1 MRRIVSITT
10 LSALLATMFSPLMMV
25 AKMQTEMCPLLKQKG
40 HKCEAML
47 LAHMNHQAPGNTAGF
62 SMSGPD
68 GKCPA
73 ECLMASS
80 SQHAAAA
87 SVLVLSPPRA
97 AHVERLIH
105 SLSFIA
111 AGYSSHTDRGPPVI
125 ELSA

>member
-10 LSALLATMFSPLMMV
+10 LSALLAAMFSPLMMV

-47 LAHMNHQAPGNTAGF
+47 LAHMNHQAPGAAGF
-62 SMSGPD
+62 SMSDPD

-97 AHVERLIH
+97 AHVERLIP
-105 SLSFIA
+105 SLFFIA